1 MIGLAWLLAC
11 LGVLLPDV
19 GYIINTL
26 MIALLFISP
35 IGFRADL
42 VPDSLRFVTALNPM
56 YYMMES
62 YRSVLISGFGPHW
75 TLVAIF
81 AAISLV
87 TFALGAA
94 FFRRFKGILV
104 DYE

>member
-1 MIGLAWLLAC
+1 
-11 LGVLLPDV
+11 
-19 GYIINTL
+19 
-26 MIALLFISP
+26 
-35 IGFRADL
+35 
-42 VPDSLRFVTALNPM
+42 M